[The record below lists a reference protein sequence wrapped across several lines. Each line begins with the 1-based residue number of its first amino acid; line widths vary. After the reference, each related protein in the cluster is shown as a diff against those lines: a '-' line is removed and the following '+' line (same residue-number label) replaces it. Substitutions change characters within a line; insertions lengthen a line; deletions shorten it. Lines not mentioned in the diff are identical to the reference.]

1 MAMADRSSFRRTLAA
16 LILLAVAVGI
26 LASLGCWQLRRAD
39 ERQAIHQ
46 AIESGRAMP
55 PVELVADT
63 PVEVMQP
70 WRAARAQGVWRNDL
84 TVLLDN
90 RNLDGRPGLWVATPL
105 QREGAD
111 AVLVLRGWLPRP
123 LGQAE
128 LAVPDGAA
136 GAQQI
141 VGELASRVPR
151 LFELPTFGKGSAAA
165 LPAQWPSQQVPI
177 PRVQNLDL
185 AEFAK
190 ATGLALMPM
199 VLMQTEP
206 SAGDDDGLVRVW
218 PQPSVDA
225 DQNIGYALQW
235 FGFAAI
241 AAIAWLVVA
250 VRAWRRRRGDND

>member
-1 MAMADRSSFRRTLAA
+1 MAMAHRSSFRGTLAT
-16 LILLAVAVGI
+16 LILLAVAMVI

-39 ERQAIHQ
+39 ERQAIQQ
-46 AIESGRAMP
+46 AIESGRSMP

-70 WRAARAQGVWRNDL
+70 WRAASAQGVWRNDL
-84 TVLLDN
+84 TVLVDN

-105 QREGAD
+105 QRPGAD

-123 LGQAE
+123 LGEAA
-128 LAVPDGAA
+128 LSVPDGAA
-136 GAQQI
+136 GEQRV

-151 LFELPTFGKGSAAA
+151 LFELPTFGSRSKAA
-165 LPAQWPSQQVPI
+165 LPAHWPGQQAPA

-185 AEFAK
+185 AELSK
-190 ATGLALMPM
+190 AIGLTLMPM

-206 SAGDDDGLVRVW
+206 AAGDDDGLVRVW

-225 DQNIGYALQW
+225 NKNIGYALQW
-235 FGFAAI
+235 FGFTAI
-241 AAIAWLVVA
+241 AAIAWLLVA